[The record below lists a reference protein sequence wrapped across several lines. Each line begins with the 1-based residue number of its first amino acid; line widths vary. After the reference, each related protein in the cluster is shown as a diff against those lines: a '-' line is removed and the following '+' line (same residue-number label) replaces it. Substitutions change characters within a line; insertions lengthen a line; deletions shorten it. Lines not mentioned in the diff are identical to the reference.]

1 MHKSSFR
8 FILVLVML
16 VSAKVSEARDYESS
30 LTDVA
35 KYLRQAKAGDRI
47 LISSGEYKDVA
58 LKWCGEGT
66 ADAPITIEAAE
77 SGKVI
82 ISGKSSL
89 QIAGEYLTVSGLHF
103 RDGEP
108 ARKTVVDFALSGK
121 VANHCRL
128 TDCVIENFNAP
139 ERDALVNY
147 ITLSGR
153 YNRVDH
159 CSLLEKYN
167 IGVTLLVN
175 LNGEDCLQN
184 YHQID
189 HNYFGKRDVYGS
201 NGAETM
207 RIGTSNQSYFSSNTI
222 VEDNLFEQCSGE
234 VEVISV
240 KSSDNIV
247 RRNILLECEGVVAL
261 RHGLRNRVEQNWFV
275 GNGKRN
281 TGGVRIVDANHQ
293 VVDNVFWKLAGERFF
308 SALGVMDA
316 VPNSLPNRYVQ
327 VRDVTISGNTFV
339 DCVSLEIGTGMDP
352 ERTQAPAD
360 VRFINN
366 KIVNKSKSEP
376 LLLTD
381 KNAQLAYSGNQVS
394 LSAPYKVD
402 GFVNNLK
409 MKLPKLP
416 SDMDMRKDK
425 GASWFVGS
433 VAVEA
438 EEKYEVMELEGK
450 EYRLTETILV
460 DKPMIIRGVPGKTV
474 LRYVGDNPASMIT
487 IANGGRLE
495 VSGVTFN
502 GILEPGKR
510 LAFSGIS
517 TAETL
522 NQPYRL
528 KVDNCEFMNFVES
541 TFAAIKGTKSTFA
554 DSVVIRNSRFHDIS
568 GNGVDYAA
576 ERDDKG
582 RYSVDDFILDNC
594 SFTRFLGIPVNLYRG
609 GSDESTAGP
618 YVSIANCV
626 FDDCCNRQRGSVMR
640 LIGPQLMT
648 ISGCRF
654 IGSGRGGASIR
665 LDEAIWESIAIH
677 DCEFENSGRVMTS
690 TDMVKQ
696 YNNIVK

>member
-1 MHKSSFR
+1 MRTTKMICTMLLAA
-8 FILVLVML
+8 ILLPTT
-16 VSAKVSEARDYESS
+16 S
-30 LTDVA
+30 LAENYIVGLGEVA
-35 KYLRQAKAGDRI
+35 KCLKTAKPGDRI
-47 LISSGEYKDVA
+47 QITDGTYSDVT
-58 LKWCGEGT
+58 LKWQAQGT
-66 ADAPITIEAAE
+66 ADKPVIVEALHA
-77 SGKVI
+77 GKVI
-82 ISGKSSL
+82 INGKSSL
-89 QIAGEYLTVSGLHF
+89 QIGGEYLTVGGLYF
-103 RDGEP
+103 RGGVP

-128 TDCVIENFNAP
+128 TNCVIDNFNAP
-139 ERDALVNY
+139 ERDALVSY

-189 HNYFGKRDVYGS
+189 HNYFGRRAVYGS

-207 RIGTSNQSYFSSNTI
+207 RIGTSNQSYFSSNTT

-240 KSSDNIV
+240 KSSDNII

-261 RHGLRNRVEQNWFV
+261 RHGKRNLVEQNCFI

-281 TGGVRIVDANHQ
+281 TGGVRIVDADHK
-293 VVDNVFWKLAGERFF
+293 VVDNIFAGLAGERFF

-327 VRDVTISGNTFV
+327 VRDVTISGNTFI
-339 DCVSLEIGTGMDP
+339 DCASLEIGTGMDP
-352 ERTQAPAD
+352 ERTQAPAG
-360 VRFINN
+360 VSFVNN
-366 KIVNKSKSEP
+366 KIVNAAKSEP

-381 KNAQLAYSGNQVS
+381 KNVQLICSGNQVN
-394 LSAPYKVD
+394 LSIPYQAE
-402 GFVNNLK
+402 GFSNSSK
-409 MKLPKLP
+409 IKLPKLP
-416 SDMDMRKDK
+416 TYKEMCKDK
-425 GASWFVGS
+425 GAAWYGGNAATT
-433 VAVEA
+433 AVVQP
-438 EEKYEVMELEGK
+438 EVMELEGK
-450 EYRLTETILV
+450 EYRLTKTILV

-474 LRYVGDNPASMIT
+474 LRYVGDEPASMIT
-487 IANGGRLE
+487 IADGGSLE

-502 GILEPGKR
+502 GILESGKR
-510 LAFSGIS
+510 LAFSGVA
-517 TAETL
+517 TAETMCR
-522 NQPYRL
+522 PYRL

-541 TFAAIKGTKSTFA
+541 TFAAVKGTKGTFA

-582 RYSVDDFILDNC
+582 RYSVDDFIMENC

-618 YVSIANCV
+618 YVSITGCV

-654 IGSGRGGASIR
+654 VGSGRGGASIR
-665 LDEAIWESIAIH
+665 LDEAIWESITIR

-690 TDMVKQ
+690 TDMVRQ

>member
-1 MHKSSFR
+1 MQKSSIR
-8 FILVLVML
+8 FILVLAML
-16 VSAKVSEARDYESS
+16 VTATVSEARDYESS
-30 LTDVA
+30 LVDVA
-35 KYLRQAKAGDRI
+35 KYLRQAEAGDRI
-47 LISSGEYKDVA
+47 LIADGTYSDVT
-58 LKWCGEGT
+58 LKWQAQGT
-66 ADAPITIEAAE
+66 ADKPVIVEALHA
-77 SGKVI
+77 GKVI
-82 ISGKSSL
+82 INGKSSL
-89 QIAGEYLTVSGLHF
+89 QIGGEYLTVGGLYF
-103 RDGEP
+103 RGGVP

-128 TDCVIENFNAP
+128 TNCVIDNFNAP
-139 ERDALVNY
+139 ERDALVSY

-339 DCVSLEIGTGMDP
+339 DCASLEIGTGMDP

-366 KIVNKSKSEP
+366 KIVNKSKREP

-394 LSAPYKVD
+394 LSASYKVD
-402 GFVNNLK
+402 GFVNNAK
-409 MKLPKLP
+409 IKLPKLP

-438 EEKYEVMELEGK
+438 GEKNEVVELEGK

-517 TAETL
+517 TAETM

-541 TFAAIKGTKSTFA
+541 TFAAVKGTKSTFA

>member
-30 LTDVA
+30 LADVA

-47 LISSGEYKDVA
+47 QIADGTYSDVT
-58 LKWCGEGT
+58 LKWQAQGT
-66 ADAPITIEAAE
+66 ADKPVIVEALHA
-77 SGKVI
+77 GKVI

-247 RRNILLECEGVVAL
+247 RRNILLECEGVVTL

-339 DCVSLEIGTGMDP
+339 DCASLEIGTGMDP

-366 KIVNKSKSEP
+366 KIVNKSKREP

-402 GFVNNLK
+402 GFVNNAK
-409 MKLPKLP
+409 IKLPKLP

-425 GASWFVGS
+425 GAAWYGGY
-433 VAVEA
+433 AATTA
-438 EEKYEVMELEGK
+438 EVQPEVVELEGK